1 MRKGTHMKT
10 AGIIVEYNPFHN
22 GHIHHIQ
29 ETRKL
34 TDCDVLI
41 ACMSGNFVQR
51 GEPAIIDK
59 WQRARWAIENG
70 VDLVIELPFA
80 FTVQS
85 ASQFGENAIKLL
97 HLAGAQ
103 TVVFGSETNNMEE
116 LEEIASMSF
125 NVDNFRENLKLGYS
139 YPASYGYMADSYG
152 PNDILAISY
161 LKALANYPDMNAISI
176 QRTSGY
182 HDTDMSVEY
191 PSGMAIRTAIKNGTD
206 ISESTPYYKELSG
219 YPFPTLK
226 DFYPYIRMLLVTMSP
241 EELREIFLM
250 SEGIENHLAKQ
261 AAECETYEEFINRA
275 TTKRY
280 TTSRIQRTLCH
291 LLVHNTK
298 TFMSKLPPLD
308 RLRVLAFNNTGRD
321 YIRKL
326 QEQDG
331 VTIVNHFTQQ
341 IKPYRDL
348 ELKAAYVYAMLMDEK
363 HRYSVVRGEVCG
375 QYLK

>member
-1 MRKGTHMKT
+1 MRKGKIMKT

-22 GHIHHIQ
+22 GHKYHIQ
-29 ETRKL
+29 QTREL
-34 TDCDVLI
+34 TQCDVLV

-59 WQRARWAIENG
+59 WHRARWAIENG
-70 VDLVIELPFA
+70 VDLVIELPFP
-80 FTVQS
+80 FVVQS
-85 ASQFGENAIKLL
+85 ASQFGENAVRLL
-97 HLAGAQ
+97 DLAKVQ
-103 TVVFGSETNNMEE
+103 TIVFGSETNNMEE
-116 LEEIASMSF
+116 LREIASMSF
-125 NVDNFRENLKLGYS
+125 NVDNFKENLKLGYS

-161 LKALANYPDMNAISI
+161 LKALQNCPHITAMSI
-176 QRTSGY
+176 KRTSGY
-182 HDTDMSVEY
+182 HDIDMTVDY
-191 PSGMAIRTAIKNGTD
+191 PSGLAIRNALRNGED
-206 ISESTPYYKELSG
+206 ISGSTSFHRE
-219 YPFPTLK
+219 LK
-226 DFYPYIRMLLVTMSP
+226 DYPSPSLRDLYPHIRMLLVTMSA

-250 SEGIENHLAKQ
+250 SEGIENHLKKQ
-261 AAECETYEEFINRA
+261 AQESETYEEFINRA

-298 TFMSKLPPLD
+298 TFMSKLPAMD
-308 RLRVLAFNNTGRD
+308 RLRVLAFNSTGRD
-321 YIRKL
+321 YIKKL
-326 QEQDG
+326 QEEG

-348 ELKAAYVYAMLMDEK
+348 ELKAAYIYSMLMDQQS
-363 HRYSVVRGEVCG
+363 RYQVVRGEICG